1 MKNILFAVLVPLL
14 FACTKF
20 ETTKPSISMVRT
32 GANDADLKVTVDYT
46 SLPLGKVLFYGVQ
59 LDTIPNA
66 PVGTLAEVGLPCPKF
81 YSKMFFAASAN
92 IVLTPGRQYYL
103 TAFAALKSGELVLS
117 EPFEFTY

>member
-1 MKNILFAVLVPLL
+1 LL

-20 ETTKPSISMVRT
+20 DTTKPTVSMVRT

-46 SLPLGKVLFYGVQ
+46 TLPLGKVLFYGVQ

-66 PVGTLAEVGLPCPKF
+66 PVSTLAEVGLPCPKF
-81 YSKMFFAASAN
+81 YSKMFFAASTN
-92 IVLTPGRQYYL
+92 IILTPGRQYYI